1 MYKNCNYPLRRLSN
15 VVRDDVK
22 CIIPPCPRRRK
33 ADFLVTIKEAAH
45 LTRLSRKAIRH
56 YESIGLIET
65 GRNEAGYRLFSADTL
80 SRLRKISYYRDL
92 GFPLGE
98 IKNLLDAPESVVM
111 DAMEHHIAFLE
122 DEIKEKR
129 LAVEAMEAVL
139 SAEREDDSIRKTGL
153 AIIALDLQNDLMAGG
168 SLACNRILKI
178 LPPLSDLFI
187 KARAMHVPII
197 YICDWHK
204 KGDPE
209 LLLWNDHMMAN
220 TWGAQI
226 IDQVAPEDNDIIIHK
241 NLFNGFTNTKLEST
255 LKSLNSR
262 TLIFTGW
269 RTHVCVAQTAIEA
282 FYKGYRVVIASDG
295 VDSTSQAEHNFGI
308 TLMDIN
314 YNFEFYPCE
323 NILETLLEQTESDL
337 PL

>member
-1 MYKNCNYPLRRLSN
+1 M
-15 VVRDDVK
+15 
-22 CIIPPCPRRRK
+22 
-33 ADFLVTIKEAAH
+33 
-45 LTRLSRKAIRH
+45 
-56 YESIGLIET
+56 
-65 GRNEAGYRLFSADTL
+65 
-80 SRLRKISYYRDL
+80 RKIRYYRNL
-92 GFPLGE
+92 GFPLDK
-98 IKNLLDAPESVVM
+98 IKDLLDAPESVVM
-111 DAMEHHIAFLE
+111 DEMEHHITLLE
-122 DEIKEKR
+122 EEIKEKR
-129 LAVEAMEAVL
+129 MAVEVMETVL
-139 SAEREDDSIRKTGL
+139 SAGRGDDPIRNSDL
-153 AIIALDLQNDLMAGG
+153 AIIALDMQNDLIAGG
-168 SLACNRILKI
+168 SLACNRILRI
-178 LPPLSDLFI
+178 LPQLSDLFV
-187 KARAMHVPII
+187 KARALRVPII
-197 YICDWHK
+197 YVCDWHK

-323 NILETLLEQTESDL
+323 NILETLLEQTESEM